1 MENARVSSATLG
13 MDQFKV
19 LSLTEYPDTSAANDR
34 KEN

>member
-1 MENARVSSATLG
+1 MENARVFRATLG

-19 LSLTEYPDTSAANDR
+19 LSLTEYPDVSAAGDR